1 MASQAD
7 STLVLTRTFDAP
19 RELVFAAW
27 VEPEQLARWFGPRNI
42 AATVDRMD
50 AHQDGSYRIT
60 LRAAD
65 SGEIYAVRGSYR
77 EVVPPERLV
86 FTWAWEED
94 CPTHEKDVESVVT
107 VVFRERGAKTEIV
120 LQHAQLAPKMRTS
133 TPRGWN
139 ASLDR
144 LAEHLAAVERGGK

>member
-1 MASQAD
+1 MASQVD
-7 STLVLTRTFDAP
+7 STLVLTRVFDAP

-27 VEPEQLARWFGPRNI
+27 VDPGQLARWFGPRNI
-42 AATVDRMD
+42 AAAVDRMD
-50 AHQDGSYRIT
+50 VHPEGGYRIT
-60 LRAAD
+60 LRATD
-65 SGEIYAVRGSYR
+65 SGETYAVHGVYR

-107 VVFRERGAKTEIV
+107 VLFRERGARTEIV
-120 LQHAQLAPKMRTS
+120 LQHAELAPKMRTS
-133 TPRGWN
+133 TPRGWS

-144 LAEHLAAVERGGK
+144 LAEVLAGQGGA